1 MPFSIGAPKFA
12 LAIFSDSNLA
22 CKKMKHISKIMAAA
36 ICLIAAVIVALKVS
50 SNRAA
55 DGNDSG
61 GVPIAPLSG
70 NAKKSNPE
78 PQASASDSAAGHPQ
92 DAATQQIDSAEAEK
106 IREQALEKIQDA
118 SVSYDAAELPVIR
131 PYLLS
136 SDPVLRAAAVDAMIV
151 LGDASA
157 GPMLREAAKSIE
169 SQEEAK
175 QMLKAADY
183 VELPPANIK
192 EIAEKMRKNR
202 ETKPQK

>member
-1 MPFSIGAPKFA
+1 
-12 LAIFSDSNLA
+12 
-22 CKKMKHISKIMAAA
+22 MKLISKIMAVA
-36 ICLIAAVIVALKVS
+36 ICLIAVVIVVLKVS

-61 GVPIAPLSG
+61 GVPIAPLAG

-78 PQASASDSAAGHPQ
+78 PRVSESVSTGGNPQ
-92 DAATQQIDSAEAEK
+92 DAATPQIESDEVVK
-106 IREQALEKIQDA
+106 IREQALEKIHDA

-157 GPMLREAAKSIE
+157 GPMLREAARSLE

-202 ETKPQK
+202 EAKPQK